1 MSCLGLHISESLL
14 EPNTRGWAP
23 FTHSTNR
30 SDTHEYSSSFDTGDY
45 RRKWMEGR
53 KKEKGKR
60 KQKEKVKSF
69 FTERETKN
77 RHRMEIDGIGICS
90 LLYKLA
96 GTRTRE
102 LGRMK

>member
-1 MSCLGLHISESLL
+1 MNHFWNLTQEVGLHLHTPPTDL
-14 EPNTRGWAP
+14 TRMSILAALTQEIIAENGWK
-23 FTHSTNR
+23 
-30 SDTHEYSSSFDTGDY
+30 E
-45 RRKWMEGR
+45 
-53 KKEKGKR
+53 EKGKR
-60 KQKEKVKSF
+60 KKKTERKSQKRF
-69 FTERETKN
+69 FTKRQTKN

>member
-1 MSCLGLHISESLL
+1 MNHFWNLTQEVGLHLHTPPTDL
-14 EPNTRGWAP
+14 TRMSILAALTQEIIAENGWK
-23 FTHSTNR
+23 
-30 SDTHEYSSSFDTGDY
+30 EE
-45 RRKWMEGR
+45 KR
-53 KKEKGKR
+53 KKEKENR
-60 KQKEKVKSF
+60 KKKSKKF
-69 FTERETKN
+69 FTKRQTKN